1 MKCQSVKIA
10 KLPDITSQ
18 LQNQTL
24 VTKGGGFV
32 DQIYS
37 EIEILL
43 KVRKLRILSIPPN
56 PLLVA
61 LIFSPQLNSNL
72 VFMSLRKRNE
82 CSNYA
87 TKGSDLSARS
97 KEMLAE
103 TKDER
108 NTSEVD
114 G

>member
-72 VFMSLRKRNE
+72 VFMSLRKRKA
-82 CSNYA
+82 SFA
-87 TKGSDLSARS
+87 TKGLDLSERC
-97 KEMLAE
+97 KELLAE
-103 TKDER
+103 RKGER
-108 NTSEVD
+108 NTCEVD